1 MQTLV
6 TGGSG
11 FIGQHLVAALLRQG
25 RRVRI
30 LDLRPPTCDLEGAQF
45 LKGSVLDPAK
55 VREAVT
61 NVEEVYHLAALPGM
75 WVPRTQDFHTVNC
88 LGTVAVIAAARE
100 RGVSRLL
107 HCSTESILFSASN
120 PDRFVAEH
128 TSTTLE
134 EMPGAYTRS
143 KLSAEQRALEAAASG
158 FSVVVASPTMPI
170 GNDPNLTPPASMLQY
185 FMNRRIQF
193 YLDFFVNLVDAEDVA
208 DGLMLA
214 MQCGRSGERY
224 ILGGENISLKKLLA
238 ILGIISGRKAIKI
251 PVSAGPARV
260 IAAAAEFLAN
270 HATHR
275 PPTATVEGV
284 RIALWSKPL
293 SIEKSRRE
301 LGYAPRPIGPA
312 LERAISSFTIR
323 SRSEVLIS
331 RHKSGCFA

>member
-45 LKGSVLDPAK
+45 IKGSVLDPAK

-75 WVPRTQDFHTVNC
+75 WVPRMQDFHTVNC
-88 LGTVAVIAAARE
+88 LGTEAVIAAARE

-107 HCSTESILFSASN
+107 HCSTESILFSASSS
-120 PDRFVAEH
+120 DRFVAEH

-143 KLSAEQRALEAAASG
+143 KMSAEQRALGAASG
-158 FSVVVASPTMPI
+158 FPVVVASPTMPI

-193 YLDFFVNLVDAEDVA
+193 YLDFVVNLVDVQDVA

-214 MQCGRSGERY
+214 MQRGRSGERY
-224 ILGGENISLKKLLA
+224 VLGGENISLKKLLA
-238 ILGIISGRKAIKI
+238 ILGVISGRKAIRI
-251 PVSAGPARV
+251 PVSAGPAQI
-260 IAAAAEFLAN
+260 IAAAVEFLADN
-270 HATHR
+270 ATHR

-323 SRSEVLIS
+323 SR
-331 RHKSGCFA
+331 